1 MTALSSGMPA
11 APTEMQTILLIE
23 DDAGDAFLVEE
34 LLAGAPTPP
43 KIIWARTLE
52 ESRDRLTDEVQCVVV
67 DLSLPDA
74 TGLEALRQVLTMAPN
89 TAVLVLTGLNDAHV
103 GVEAVAAG
111 AQDYL
116 VKQDVD
122 ERLLARAISYAI
134 ERKRADLAQRKLAD
148 AQHLSRENARLEH
161 GLLPVPMLK
170 KELERDGLQHQA
182 RYLPGRR
189 QALLAG
195 DFWDTVQ
202 TPDGAV
208 HVVIGDVCGHGP
220 DEAALGV
227 ALRIAWRTLVLAG
240 HTGNELLTTL
250 EAVLRNERKS
260 PEIFTTMC
268 TVTINPALCQAR
280 LHVVGHPPPL
290 LVRGGVRG
298 GVLDIV
304 PDTPSGPPLGIF
316 TDVEWATI
324 DLDLGED
331 WSMLLYTDGLIEATV
346 GGGPDLLGTEGLI
359 RLIRE
364 QGEID
369 LDRIITSVR
378 EMHKNALNDDLA
390 AVLVG
395 RRPPP

>member
-1 MTALSSGMPA
+1 MTALSPGTPA
-11 APTEMQTILLIE
+11 APQDMQTILLIE

-34 LLAGAPTPP
+34 LLAGSATPP
-43 KIIWARTLE
+43 KIIWARSLA

-74 TGLEALRQVLTMAPN
+74 TGLEALRQVIAMAPD

-116 VKQDVD
+116 IKQDVD
-122 ERLLARAISYAI
+122 ERLLGRAISYAI

-148 AQHLSRENARLEH
+148 AQRLSHENARLEH

-170 KELERDGLQHQA
+170 KEPARDGLLHQA

-268 TVTINPALCQAR
+268 TVTVEPGLRHAS
-280 LHVVGHPPPL
+280 LHVVGHPAPL
-290 LVRGGVRG
+290 WVRGGVDG
-298 GVLDIV
+298 GVLDVV

-316 TDVEWATI
+316 TDIEWSTI
-324 DLDLGED
+324 DLDLGDD

-346 GGGPDLLGTEGLI
+346 GGGPDLLGTEGLM
-359 RLIRE
+359 RLINE

-378 EMHKNALNDDLA
+378 EMHRDALSDDLA

-395 RRPPP
+395 RRPPR

>member
-1 MTALSSGMPA
+1 MTALSPGTPPA
-11 APTEMQTILLIE
+11 QTEMQTILLIE

-34 LLAGAPTPP
+34 LLAGTATPP
-43 KIIWARTLE
+43 KIIWARTLA
-52 ESRDRLTDEVQCVVV
+52 ESHDRLTDEVQCVVV

-74 TGLEALRQVLTMAPN
+74 TGLEALRQVIAMAPN

-134 ERKRADLAQRKLAD
+134 ERKRADLAQRNLAD

-170 KELERDGLQHQA
+170 KELVSEGLQHQA

-195 DFWDTVQ
+195 DFWATVQ

-240 HTGNELLTTL
+240 HTGNDLLVTL

-268 TVTINPALCQAR
+268 TMTIDPDLRRAS

-290 LVRGGVRG
+290 FLRDGLHGA
-298 GVLDIV
+298 LDVV
-304 PDTPSGPPLGIF
+304 PGAPSGPPLGIF
-316 TDVEWATI
+316 TDVTWSTI
-324 DLDLGED
+324 ELDLGDD

-346 GGGPDLLGTEGLI
+346 AGGPDLLGTEGLI
-359 RLIRE
+359 HLIRE

-369 LDRIITSVR
+369 LDRIITAVQA
-378 EMHKNALNDDLA
+378 MHRDALSDDLA

-395 RRPPP
+395 RRPL

>member
-1 MTALSSGMPA
+1 MTALSPGMPE

-34 LLAGAPTPP
+34 LLAAAPTPP
-43 KIIWARTLE
+43 KIIWARSLA
-52 ESRDRLTDEVQCVVV
+52 ESLDRLTSEVQCVVV

-74 TGLEALRQVLTMAPN
+74 SGLEALRQVITMAPN

-134 ERKRADLAQRKLAD
+134 ERKRADLAQRNLAD

-170 KELERDGLQHQA
+170 KELESEGLQHQA

-240 HTGNELLTTL
+240 HTGNDLLATL
-250 EAVLRNERKS
+250 DRVLRNERKS

-268 TVTINPALCQAR
+268 MVTIDPDLRHAR

-290 LVRGGVRG
+290 LVRDGVHGGV
-298 GVLDIV
+298 DIV
-304 PDTPSGPPLGIF
+304 PGTPSGPPLGIF
-316 TDVEWATI
+316 HDIDWTTI
-324 DLDLGED
+324 DLELGED

-369 LDRIITSVR
+369 LDRIISAVQA
-378 EMHKNALNDDLA
+378 MHRDALSDDLA

-395 RRPPP
+395 RSVR

>member
-1 MTALSSGMPA
+1 MTALSPGPPA
-11 APTEMQTILLIE
+11 APAEMLTILLIE

-34 LLAGAPTPP
+34 LLSGSPEPT
-43 KIIWARTLE
+43 KIIWARTLA
-52 ESRDRLTDEVQCVVV
+52 ESRERLTDDVHCVVV

-74 TGLEALRQVLTMAPN
+74 SGLEALRQVLTMAPD
-89 TAVLVLTGLNDAHV
+89 TAVLVLTGLNDAHM

-116 VKQDVD
+116 IKQDVD
-122 ERLLARAISYAI
+122 DRLLGRAISYAI
-134 ERKRADLAQRKLAD
+134 ERKRADLTQRKLAE
-148 AQHLSRENARLEH
+148 AQHRSSENARLER
-161 GLLPVPMLK
+161 GLLPVPML
-170 KELERDGLQHQA
+170 RDEHTRETLFHQA

-202 TPDGAV
+202 TQDGAV

-220 DEAALGV
+220 DEAALGA

-250 EAVLRNERKS
+250 ETVLRHERKS

-268 TVTINPALCQAR
+268 SVTIDPELRHAQ

-290 LVRGGVRG
+290 FVRGGVRG
-298 GVLDIV
+298 GVLDLV
-304 PDTPSGPPLGIF
+304 PGTPSGPPLGIF
-316 TDVEWATI
+316 GDVDWTTI
-324 DLDLGED
+324 DLPLGDD
-331 WSMLLYTDGLIEATV
+331 WAMLLYTDGLIEATV

-369 LDRIITSVR
+369 LDRIITAVQ
-378 EMHKNALNDDLA
+378 EMHENALNDDLA

-395 RRPPP
+395 RRRQ